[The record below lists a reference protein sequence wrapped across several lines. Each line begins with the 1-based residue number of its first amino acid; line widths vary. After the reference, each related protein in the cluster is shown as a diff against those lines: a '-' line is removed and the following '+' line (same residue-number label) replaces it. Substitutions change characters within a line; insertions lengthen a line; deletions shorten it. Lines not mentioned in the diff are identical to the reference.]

1 MRARYPAILATAL
14 AVLAGAGA
22 VPAGAAAPLCLRGAR
37 LAIAKELH
45 LRTNAVRTSVGQGTN
60 GMPQCVFRARRATV
74 TVNVDN
80 GPQAGWRLMRKVV
93 EATQIFGP
101 PPPGWHAPIGLFGL
115 GAYAS
120 WFINLDALMANNHDR
135 KQLLTVTIDW
145 RHAKRA
151 AMIKLAR
158 TAVVPYRRTDA

>member
-1 MRARYPAILATAL
+1 MRAKLAAVAIVGLLAAWF
-14 AVLAGAGA
+14 A
-22 VPAGAAAPLCLRGAR
+22 VPAESAMSVCLEQAQS
-37 LAIAKELH
+37 AIAKDLGTKT
-45 LRTNAVRTSVGQGTN
+45 RGVTNTAAHEASN
-60 GMPQCVFRARRATV
+60 GMPQCVYRTRRVSV

-101 PPPGWHAPIGLFGL
+101 PPPGWQAPIGLYGL

-120 WFINLDALMANNHDR
+120 WFPNLDALMANNHNR
-135 KQLLTVTIDW
+135 TELLTVTIVW
-145 RHAKRA
+145 PHAKRA

-158 TAVVPYRRTDA
+158 AAIVPYIHASV